1 MSLLAITGA
10 FIITLSLLMY
20 GIGSIFIQRF
30 GLITKTSIGFL
41 VFGLIFDIVATILM
55 IAGSCNSAFTLHG
68 ILGYSAFFM
77 MLAYV
82 IFVIRLYLKNGGEV
96 IIDKKIEI
104 YTKIAYGFWVI
115 AYFTGS
121 LIVIWN

>member
-1 MSLLAITGA
+1 MSFLAITGA

-30 GLITKTSIGFL
+30 GLITKTSIVFL
-41 VFGLIFDIVATILM
+41 VFGLVFDITATIFM
-55 IAGSCNSAFTLHG
+55 IIGSGNTPFSLHG
-68 ILGYSAFFM
+68 FIGYSAFLM
-77 MLAYV
+77 MLGYV
-82 IFVIRLYLKNGGEV
+82 IYVIRLYVKNKGEV
-96 IIDKKIEI
+96 IINKKIELF
-104 YTKIAYGFWVI
+104 TKIAFGFWLI